1 MAEGFLRMTRKWLEG
16 EAVLRQE
23 TLTQSF
29 TKSTG
34 KRTDELI
41 STSSFHEMKCAVMA
55 RLSEGRS
62 PEFRS
67 HKHINPWNSN
77 RFRFCVACSIYI
89 AIFF

>member
-55 RLSEGRS
+55 RLFEVQST
-62 PEFRS
+62 EFRS
-67 HKHINPWNSN
+67 HRRMSP
-77 RFRFCVACSIYI
+77 
-89 AIFF
+89 